1 MQFEGRLKQ
10 LEVDLHRHHETVGK
24 LKHTI
29 KQLINNSPVPD
40 QFRQHLNHTVTTT
53 STITAGFERDV
64 SCSIQFRSVPRTDI
78 QVSNYEIS
86 HTQQYGTLLYF
97 LVELKYAVTHFAF
110 LSKCGLLCNTY
121 IRTESFFSFYTDRIL
136 GNRVFQVKV

>member
-1 MQFEGRLKQ
+1 MQNKWVQFEGRLKQ

-40 QFRQHLNHTVTTT
+40 QYRQHLNHTVTTT

-64 SCSIQFRSVPRTDI
+64 SCSIQFKSVPRTDI
-78 QVSNYEIS
+78 QVSNCEIS
-86 HTQQYGTLLYF
+86 HTQQYGTLCIFRL
-97 LVELKYAVTHFAF
+97 
-110 LSKCGLLCNTY
+110 
-121 IRTESFFSFYTDRIL
+121 I
-136 GNRVFQVKV
+136 